1 MNTRGGWTLITFLY
15 AIFGCLTLLDLG
27 FATFIPDF
35 KDQFGQVRG
44 PSDAAVRFLPD
55 CVLLLFYGVFIYRT
69 MVRKQECVTWV
80 IAHSTLFLVIAV
92 LLALPWIG
100 LLAAPF
106 SPVSILYFA
115 ALYLPVYRYSAII
128 VLSTLFAVANIWCLV
143 RAVRRREVD
152 LTKGRSHNL
161 RVT

>member
-1 MNTRGGWTLITFLY
+1 MNTRGGWTSITFLY
-15 AIFGCLTLLDLG
+15 AIFGCLVLLDLG
-27 FATFIPDF
+27 LAVLIPDF
-35 KDQFGQVRG
+35 KNELGEARG
-44 PSDAAVRFLPD
+44 PADAALRFLPD

-69 MVRKQECVTWV
+69 IMLKQELVKWV

-100 LLAAPF
+100 LLTAPF

-115 ALYLPVYRYSAII
+115 ALYLPVYSYPAII
-128 VLSTLFAVANIWCLV
+128 VLSILFAVANIWCLV

-152 LTKGRSHNL
+152 LTKGRSHTL